1 MRRLSRGIAV
11 LSLLIA
17 LSLTPAQAGI
27 WDDPPHHGPRDGIV
41 KIIKRLLAKIVFD
54 DSTDMSSPH
63 P

>member
-11 LSLLIA
+11 LSLLITFS
-17 LSLTPAQAGI
+17 LSPARAAI
-27 WDDPPHHGPRDGIV
+27 WDDPPHHGPREGIV

-54 DSTDMSSPH
+54 DSTDMSTPH

>member
-11 LSLLIA
+11 LSLLIG
-17 LSLTPAQAGI
+17 LTLTPARAAI

-41 KIIKRLLAKIVFD
+41 RIIKRLLAKIVFD